1 MWLYFTTVNLS
12 ALDLN
17 LLLVFHTVLEE
28 KTVAKAAAKLHV
40 TPPAISNSLSRL
52 RAVIGDPLLVRR
64 GRGLV
69 PTPRAQELAPRV
81 ATALRELERAVG
93 DDRTFDPAT
102 TRRRFVLACSDNDQI
117 ASVPHLAATLASE
130 MPLAQL
136 HIVSIDQL
144 KASDGLAAGIV
155 DAAVVPTAASHAD
168 VHAEPLYVDHGVLV
182 LRKGHPIRAPRLSRA
197 QFNSLRY
204 VDTWIVLGRAGV
216 GTKMMDAFL
225 HRHGLVRNVA
235 VIVPGFA
242 AAAMI
247 VATTD
252 LAVGMPMRVAVQLA
266 KHLPLRVAKIP
277 APAMPIE
284 MQLVWHARTHEDPGA
299 KLFRAL
305 VADAFRD
312 KPRR

>member
-1 MWLYFTTVNLS
+1 M
-12 ALDLN
+12 A
-17 LLLVFHTVLEE
+17 
-28 KTVAKAAAKLHV
+28 
-40 TPPAISNSLSRL
+40 RL
-52 RAVIGDPLLVRR
+52 RAVIGDPLLVRS

-81 ATALRELERAVG
+81 AAALRELERAVG
-93 DDRTFDPAT
+93 DDSTFDPAT

-117 ASVPHLAATLASE
+117 ASVPGLAAALADA

-144 KASDGLAAGIV
+144 KASDGLAAGTV
-155 DAAVVPTAASHAD
+155 DAAVVPAASRYEDMHT
-168 VHAEPLYVDHGVLV
+168 EPLYVDHGVLV
-182 LRKGHPIRAPRLSRA
+182 LRKAHPIRGPRVSRA
-197 QFNSLRY
+197 QFNSLRF

-216 GTKMMDAFL
+216 GSRMMDAFFA
-225 HRHGLVRNVA
+225 RHGLVRNVA

-252 LAVGMPMRVAVQLA
+252 LAVGMPMRVAARFA
-266 KHLPLRVAKIP
+266 KELPLRLAKIP

-284 MQLVWHARTHEDPGA
+284 MQLVWHARTHQDPGA
-299 KLFRAL
+299 KLFRTL
-305 VADAFRD
+305 VTTAFRD
-312 KPRR
+312 KARR